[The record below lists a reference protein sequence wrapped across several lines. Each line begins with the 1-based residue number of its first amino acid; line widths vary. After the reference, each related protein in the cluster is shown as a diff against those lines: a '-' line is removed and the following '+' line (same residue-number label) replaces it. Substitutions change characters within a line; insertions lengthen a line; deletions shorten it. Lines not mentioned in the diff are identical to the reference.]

1 VMLGG
6 EREEIREVGL
16 SGIPPERLR
25 PTTLIQ
31 HVPPQGLTPYWG
43 GTVVDPLSLHQVLKR
58 RSQNEPRS
66 RRDVLQLAETG
77 RGPASAGCLRNA
89 GGRADS
95 PRSNLT

>member
-1 VMLGG
+1 MLGG

-31 HVPPQGLTPYWG
+31 HVPTQGLTPYWV
-43 GTVVDPLSLHQVLKR
+43 GTVVDPLSLHQVLGPR
-58 RSQNEPRS
+58 PQDEPRS
-66 RRDVLQLAETG
+66 RRDVRQLAEAG
-77 RGPASAGCLRNA
+77 RGPASAGYLRNA
-89 GGRADS
+89 AGRVDP